1 MRHLSPGVRLM
12 MASALAFS
20 LMTVFVKFAGQ
31 RLPSQEIVLARAL
44 LSLAMSYALLRRAG
58 VAPWG
63 VHRGLLLLRGCFGFA
78 GLSCVFYAIT
88 HLPIAEAT
96 VLQYLHPIFTAL
108 LAALFLGER
117 VRPALALSVMLSLT
131 GVLLVARPA
140 PFFAETAL
148 DPLAVMIAVAG
159 AFFSG
164 CAYVTVRRLAADEEP
179 LVIVMYFPLVTV
191 PATLPGALASWV
203 WPSPA
208 DWAALVGVGVFAQ
221 LGQVWLTR
229 GMRHEPAGRATAVSY
244 LQVVF
249 AALWGVLFFGE
260 GLGWITAAGAG
271 LVLAGTLTAARAR

>member
-1 MRHLSPGVRLM
+1 M

-20 LMTVFVKFAGQ
+20 LMTVFVKVAGQ

-44 LSLAMSYALLRRAG
+44 LSLGMSYALLRRAG

-63 VHRGLLLLRGCFGFA
+63 RLRGLLLLRGFFGFA
-78 GLSCVFYAIT
+78 GLSCVFYAVT

-117 VRPALALSVMLSLT
+117 LRPGLALSVGLSLA
-131 GVLLVARPA
+131 GVVLVTRPA
-140 PFFAETAL
+140 PFFAGAVL
-148 DPLAVMIAVAG
+148 DPFAVGVAVAG
-159 AFFSG
+159 AFLSG
-164 CAYVTVRRLAADEEP
+164 CAYVTVRRLASEEDP

-191 PATLPGALASWV
+191 PAALPGAVASWV
-203 WPSPA
+203 WPNPVE
-208 DWAALVGVGVFAQ
+208 WGALVGVGLFAQ

-229 GMRHEPAGRATAVSY
+229 GMRHEPAARATAISY

-249 AALWGVLFFGE
+249 AAVWGLLFFGE
-260 GLGWITAAGAG
+260 KLSWPTAAGAG
-271 LVLAGTLTAARAR
+271 LVLAGTLMAARTRRRLRRD